1 MKFRTLGRHFKE
13 GNKSVFRNGWMT
25 VSAVGATTTT
35 LLLVG
40 VFIAVMLNLNEFASS
55 VEDDVEVRVFI
66 ERTADEQ
73 QVEQLGEDL
82 EELSDVASVEY
93 SSKEDELE
101 GLVDS
106 LGDQGQAFELFEQ
119 TNPLNDVYIID
130 PTAPTAADAIAEASQ
145 DLDYVYDV
153 DYGEEIVQRLFT
165 FNEYARTIGLALI
178 VGLVFTAIF
187 LISNTVRITI
197 LARKK
202 EIEIMKLVGATNAFI
217 RWPFFIEGMVLGIL
231 GSIIPIA
238 ALAGG
243 YYYLYYYLRDSI
255 NFEFVQL
262 LPFYPFVWQLSGLIL
277 AIGVFIGIWGSVM
290 SVRKFLKV

>member
-13 GNKSVFRNGWMT
+13 GSKSVFRNGWMT

-40 VFIAVMLNLNEFASS
+40 VFLAVMLNLNEFATS

-66 ERTADEQ
+66 ERTANEQ
-73 QVEQLGEDL
+73 QVDQLGTDL
-82 EELSDVASVEY
+82 EAINNVASVEY
-93 SSKEDELE
+93 SSKEEELE

-130 PTAPTAADAIAEASQ
+130 PSTPTAADSIAEASRN
-145 DLDYVYDV
+145 LDYVYDV

-217 RWPFFIEGMVLGIL
+217 RWPFFIEGMLLGLL

-262 LPFYPFVWQLSGLIL
+262 LPFHPFVWQLSGLIL

>member
-1 MKFRTLGRHFKE
+1 MKFRTTGRHVKE
-13 GNKSVFRNGWMT
+13 GSKSVFRNGWMT
-25 VSAVGATTTT
+25 VSAIGATTTT

-40 VFIAVMLNLNEFASS
+40 VFLAVMLNLNEFASS
-55 VEDDVEVRVFI
+55 IEEDIEVRVFI
-66 ERTADEQ
+66 ENTANEQ
-73 QVEQLGEDL
+73 QVDQLGEKMESIDN
-82 EELSDVASVEY
+82 VASVEY
-93 SSKEDELE
+93 SSKEEELE

-130 PTAPTAADAIAEASQ
+130 PTRPTAADSIASEVNN
-145 DLDYVYDV
+145 LNHVYEV
-153 DYGEEIVQRLFT
+153 DYGEEIVQRIFT
-165 FNEYARTIGLALI
+165 FNDYARTIGLALI
-178 VGLVFTAIF
+178 IGLVFTAIF

-202 EIEIMKLVGATNAFI
+202 EIGIMKLVGATNSFI
-217 RWPFFIEGMVLGIL
+217 RWPFFIEGMLLGLL
-231 GSIIPIA
+231 GSVIPIA

-255 NFEFVQL
+255 NFDFVQL
-262 LPFYPFVWQLSGLIL
+262 LPFNPFIWQLSALIL